1 MKLRIHHLFCAALF
15 KGKGYSSTFISNMQS
30 VVDRLFYADEE
41 DCMEKSFAI
50 DAEEDCME
58 KLYPIEEEDCT
69 EKPFAMDAEE
79 HSAEKIELC
88 TTPDLICSE
97 CPNLVE
103 GVCSLDDNN
112 VVSKDIRLA
121 KALLVE
127 PGRIY
132 QREELIRI
140 VAKALSEEMFED
152 SCRKCRWYEEGLC
165 SYHLLR
171 ERYRNA
177 VDKISMI

>member
-30 VVDRLFYADEE
+30 VVDRLFYADI
-41 DCMEKSFAI
+41 K
-50 DAEEDCME
+50 EDCME

-69 EKPFAMDAEE
+69 GKPFAMDAEE
-79 HSAEKIELC
+79 HPAEKIELC
-88 TTPDLICSE
+88 TTPDRICSE

-132 QREELIRI
+132 QREELIRV

-177 VDKISMI
+177 VDKISGI

>member
-15 KGKGYSSTFISNMQS
+15 RGKGYSSAFISNMQS
-30 VVDRLFYADEE
+30 VVDRLFYADTKE
-41 DCMEKSFAI
+41 DCMEKSFAL
-50 DAEEDCME
+50 DAEE
-58 KLYPIEEEDCT
+58 YST
-69 EKPFAMDAEE
+69 
-79 HSAEKIELC
+79 EKIELC

-97 CPNLVE
+97 CPNLVA

-132 QREELIRI
+132 QREELIKA
-140 VAKALSEEMFED
+140 VAYALSEEMFED

-177 VDKISMI
+177 VDKISGI